1 MEISSF
7 HLPAPLKLCRR
18 VCRKVMAGRV
28 FMYIQIFLQDSEGHP
43 KEVPSPCPGKK
54 IKMLWFDIFAYSWL
68 RSKFFLFVIY
78 SSFVVVVA
86 VSSRAPF
93 FSSSPSHHCHSVI
106 FISSSSSD
114 LLSDFEHSIIFIQ
127 LKSVYSI
134 ISVIVVVVIVV
145 MIITR
150 PCDLHSLLLGIHP
163 PEETAAQRAVLGLW
177 IIRIFGDCVEP
188 DWAGTPRTDKTSGWP
203 EWNILHHYRPRCL
216 GW

>member
-78 SSFVVVVA
+78 PASWSWSRSLLALRSSLRPRLITA
-86 VSSRAPF
+86 TA
-93 FSSSPSHHCHSVI
+93 
-106 FISSSSSD
+106 SSSSHPHLQICCRILST
-114 LLSDFEHSIIFIQ
+114 LSFSFSWRACIPSSASSSWSSRVPVISIPSFWVFIHLRKPQHRELFSDFE
-127 LKSVYSI
+127 
-134 ISVIVVVVIVV
+134 
-145 MIITR
+145 
-150 PCDLHSLLLGIHP
+150 
-163 PEETAAQRAVLGLW
+163 
-177 IIRIFGDCVEP
+177 
-188 DWAGTPRTDKTSGWP
+188 
-203 EWNILHHYRPRCL
+203 
-216 GW
+216 